1 MKFNDRIWSLPDE
14 IGILHSRPKFRE
26 KKISEGKKHLPP
38 GIGRTEKES
47 LQQWRGKSLTPQG
60 TTVHKICIKKLS

>member
-26 KKISEGKKHLPP
+26 KKISEGKNTCLPESA
-38 GIGRTEKES
+38 GQKRKACSNDGGRA
-47 LQQWRGKSLTPQG
+47 
-60 TTVHKICIKKLS
+60 

>member
-47 LQQWRGKSLTPQG
+47 LQQ
-60 TTVHKICIKKLS
+60 